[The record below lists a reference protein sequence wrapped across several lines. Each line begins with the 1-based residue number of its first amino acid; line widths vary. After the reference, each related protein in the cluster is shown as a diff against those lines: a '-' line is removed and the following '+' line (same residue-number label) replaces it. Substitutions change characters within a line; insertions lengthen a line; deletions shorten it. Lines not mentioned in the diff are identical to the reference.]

1 MPNKRTLMFQM
12 VASLAFRLREKNCLS
27 LILQFKQLSMTRITM
42 YDINHREI
50 ISTLGPIAIFF

>member
-1 MPNKRTLMFQM
+1 MSQM

-27 LILQFKQLSMTRITM
+27 LILQFKQLSMTRL
-42 YDINHREI
+42 YHREI